1 MPSGGA
7 SYKYEVLSPREL
19 PANEGEQAADEASLS
34 RGASPAMAAAGAGG

>member
-7 SYKYEVLSPREL
+7 SYEYDAPSAREL
-19 PANEGEQAADEASLS
+19 PANEGEQAADDASLS